1 MKSRALPGP
10 FQLIRKRFLNPDTL
24 FFTLL
29 VKCSKIH
36 ILSRN
41 SFRKDGSI
49 LMEEKLK
56 EYAQL
61 LVRVGLNVQKGQR
74 LVISSPVECAYF
86 ARMCAEEA
94 YAIGCKEVVMNWH
107 DDALARMKYLHAGEE
122 IFDNVPLWRRHF
134 FNDHALEGAAY
145 LAISASD
152 PENLKGVDPRR
163 IVRAQQASGK
173 ALKDL
178 DRVQMCGG
186 FPWCIASIPIPSWA
200 GTVFP
205 GVGED
210 QAMEK
215 LWDAILSAVRISGD
229 GKAVEKWQA
238 HLATLHERVDKLN
251 ALNFK
256 FLRYTN
262 SLGTDLTVEL
272 PEGHIWEAGNDVTLS
287 GQEYIANIPTEEIFT
302 SPLRTGVNGVVYSAM
317 PLVND
322 GTIIDKFHF
331 VVKDGRIVEAR
342 AEKGEEALKAAIS
355 VDEGASYFGE
365 VALVPYD
372 SPISNQKIL
381 FYNTLFDENAA
392 CHIAFGEAYPC
403 LKGGQQMSKD
413 ELKARG
419 LNDSITHVDF
429 MVGTP
434 DLSIVGTTH
443 DGREIPVFV
452 NGNFA
457 PDI

>member
-1 MKSRALPGP
+1 MDEKLREYA
-10 FQLIRKRFLNPDTL
+10 K
-24 FFTLL
+24 LL
-29 VKCSKIH
+29 V
-36 ILSRN
+36 
-41 SFRKDGSI
+41 
-49 LMEEKLK
+49 
-56 EYAQL
+56 Q
-61 LVRVGLNVQKGQR
+61 VGLNVQKGQR

-86 ARMCAEEA
+86 ARMCAQEA

-107 DDALARMKYLHAGEE
+107 DDAMARMKYLQADDA
-122 IFDNVPLWRRHF
+122 IFDEVALWRRHF

-152 PENLKGVDPRR
+152 PENFKGVDSKR
-163 IVRAQQASGK
+163 IIRAQQASGK
-173 ALKDL
+173 ALKDF
-178 DRVQMCGG
+178 DRLQMCGG

-205 GVGED
+205 DVSED
-210 QAMEK
+210 EAMEK
-215 LWDAILSAVRISGD
+215 LWDAIFKAVRISGD
-229 GKAVEKWQA
+229 GKAVEKWQK
-238 HLATLHERVDKLN
+238 HLSTLHERMEKLN

-256 FLRYTN
+256 SLHYTN

-287 GQEYIANIPTEEIFT
+287 GQEYIANIPTEELFT
-302 SPLRTGVNGVVYSAM
+302 SPLKTGVNGVVYSAM

-322 GTIIDKFHF
+322 GTIIDGFHF
-331 VVKDGRIVEAR
+331 VVKDGKIVEAHAKR
-342 AEKGEEALKAAIS
+342 GEEALKGAIS

-403 LKGGQQMSKD
+403 LKGGQQMTKD

-429 MVGTP
+429 MIGTP

-443 DGREIPVFV
+443 EGKEVPVFV
-452 NGNFA
+452 DGNFA
-457 PDI
+457 PEI